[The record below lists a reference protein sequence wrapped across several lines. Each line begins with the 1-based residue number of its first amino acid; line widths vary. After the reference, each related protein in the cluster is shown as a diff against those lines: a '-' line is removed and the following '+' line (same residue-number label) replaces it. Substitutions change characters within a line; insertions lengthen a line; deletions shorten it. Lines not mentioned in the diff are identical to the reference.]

1 MLGCNADSQLSIFCR
16 STEAVL
22 LVEKDIRSNFYKY
35 FNMRK
40 NWLSVNSLN
49 CLVSIGLRRTNS
61 IEGLRI
67 LPRSFLRKKL
77 GNELKE
83 QLIILTIPTYRFWC
97 QTEDASR
104 TLVFSADSLTYN
116 LKDRRSLRPRKFSAS
131 KYQFFEAQPAQFE
144 KTSVD
149 QVNAVPGYL
158 KNGLFG
164 NS

>member
-16 STEAVL
+16 STEAIL

-35 FNMRK
+35 FNLRK

-67 LPRSFLRKKL
+67 LPPQLLKKEARL
-77 GNELKE
+77 DNELKE

-97 QTEDASR
+97 QTEDASG

-116 LKDRRSLRPRKFSAS
+116 LKDRRSLRSRKFSVS
-131 KYQFFEAQPAQFE
+131 K
-144 KTSVD
+144 
-149 QVNAVPGYL
+149 
-158 KNGLFG
+158 
-164 NS
+164 

>member
-16 STEAVL
+16 STEAIL

-35 FNMRK
+35 FNLRK

-67 LPRSFLRKKL
+67 LPPQLLKKEARL
-77 GNELKE
+77 DNELKE

-97 QTEDASR
+97 QTEDASG
-104 TLVFSADSLTYN
+104 TLVFSVDSLTYN
-116 LKDRRSLRPRKFSAS
+116 LKDRRSLRSRKFSVS
-131 KYQFFEAQPAQFE
+131 K
-144 KTSVD
+144 
-149 QVNAVPGYL
+149 
-158 KNGLFG
+158 
-164 NS
+164 